1 MAETALIL
9 GANSDI
15 ARAIAHQFASKGYN
29 LYLAARNSSRLE
41 PDVSDIQIRY
51 GRDVQILEFDALD
64 YASHKQFYADITP
77 KPDIVFCVFGLL
89 GDQKKAEKDWNQ
101 AREIIAVNYEGAVSI
116 LHHIANE
123 MEIRK
128 KGVIVGISSVAGDRG
143 RASNYYYGS
152 AKAGFTAFLSGLRNR
167 LSKKGVRVLT
177 VKPGF
182 VNTAMTEGLNL
193 PSPIT
198 AQPAEVAK
206 SIYQA
211 VQSRKNVLYTHW
223 MWRYIMLIIRNIPEF
238 VFKKLSL

>member
-64 YASHKQFYADITP
+64 YDSHKQFYADITP

-193 PSPIT
+193 PGPVT

-206 SIYQA
+206 AIYQA
-211 VQSRKNVLYTHW
+211 VQSRKNVLYTRW